1 MKNNNILYVL
11 LLALLGIS
19 GACTRILDKKDLGAV
34 NENDVWKDTKLAT
47 AYVNRIYARCLPGW
61 TTEYAGYSEEANGG
75 GSYMYGQ
82 LTENSVDYWPYD
94 DIREINILLDNI
106 DKGTLNESS
115 KKVMKGESWFFRAW
129 LYFELVKRYGGVPL
143 ILKSQVVTDDLLV
156 KRAKTSEC
164 IKQILT
170 DLDSAINNLPVI
182 SAGGGSNDGHV
193 HKGAAMAV
201 KGRVLLY
208 YASPQFDPN
217 QSGAARWNDAYDAN
231 KSAMEF
237 LTAQGFGLYQNF
249 SDIWFKEMN
258 KEVVFAKR
266 YIYNPAN
273 SASWNNWAA
282 STRPLDVS
290 QGSTGGNRPTW
301 DMVQIFPMKDG
312 FSIGSANSA
321 YTYDA
326 ARFWENRDPRFNQ
339 TIVYNT
345 ASWGIGMAGPTP
357 GRLQFTFVGAEQNN
371 PTITGFYM
379 RKAVDTTQSAIQAY
393 NSGTD
398 WIEMRYAEV
407 MLNYAEAANE
417 TGRTEEAYT
426 QLKALRVRAG
436 IDKGSNSMYGLQVG
450 MTQEQMREAI
460 ELERQIEFAYEG
472 KRFWDL
478 RRSRLFE
485 SRLNGKKRVGLKTT
499 LKAGVTKAAVT
510 KLSQQEL
517 QANYGNYFDQQT
529 VILDTQFPIAWK
541 LEYYFFAIPT
551 RHIELN
557 GNLEQTKGWSGGTF
571 DPLL

>member
-1 MKNNNILYVL
+1 
-11 LLALLGIS
+11 
-19 GACTRILDKKDLGAV
+19 
-34 NENDVWKDTKLAT
+34 
-47 AYVNRIYARCLPGW
+47 
-61 TTEYAGYSEEANGG
+61 
-75 GSYMYGQ
+75 
-82 LTENSVDYWPYD
+82 
-94 DIREINILLDNI
+94 
-106 DKGTLNESS
+106 
-115 KKVMKGESWFFRAW
+115 
-129 LYFELVKRYGGVPL
+129 
-143 ILKSQVVTDDLLV
+143 
-156 KRAKTSEC
+156 
-164 IKQILT
+164 
-170 DLDSAINNLPVI
+170 
-182 SAGGGSNDGHV
+182 
-193 HKGAAMAV
+193 
-201 KGRVLLY
+201 
-208 YASPQFDPN
+208 
-217 QSGAARWNDAYDAN
+217 
-231 KSAMEF
+231 MEF